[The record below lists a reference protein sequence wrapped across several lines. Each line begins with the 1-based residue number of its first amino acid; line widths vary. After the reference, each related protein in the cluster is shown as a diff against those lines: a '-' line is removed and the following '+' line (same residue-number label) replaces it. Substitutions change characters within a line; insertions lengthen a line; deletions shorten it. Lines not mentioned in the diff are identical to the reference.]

1 MEVKMPVLS
10 KKQLMKEIKLFL
22 KDKDRGISIELF
34 GELAGLSKLHIEEVF
49 TRETRPLT
57 EYTQKRVNRAY
68 EMWKSGRVR
77 VMRKHSGHRYVD
89 FKKEPEIPLYP
100 NLKIEMVNG
109 MPKVT
114 LGPVNRHDYSNISE
128 ILSKRG

>member
-1 MEVKMPVLS
+1 MEKTHALS
-10 KKQLMKEIKLFL
+10 KQQLMTEIKLFF

-34 GELAGLSKLHIEEVF
+34 GELAGLSKLHMEEVF
-49 TRETRPLT
+49 VKENRPLT
-57 EYTQKRVNRAY
+57 EYTQRRVNRAY
-68 EMWKSGRVR
+68 AIWKTGRVR

-100 NLKIEMVNG
+100 QLKIEMVNG
-109 MPKVT
+109 QPKVT
-114 LGPVNRHDYSNISE
+114 LGPVNRHEYSNISE